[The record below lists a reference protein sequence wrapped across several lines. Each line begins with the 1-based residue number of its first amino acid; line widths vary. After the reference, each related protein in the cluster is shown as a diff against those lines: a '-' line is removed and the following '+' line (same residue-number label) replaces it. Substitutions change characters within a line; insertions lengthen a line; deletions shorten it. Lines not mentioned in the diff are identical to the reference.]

1 MMFRLWVFH
10 LKLPKHHVELSYSK
24 KAKKLKCNVELF
36 FNVIISLLQYNRTEK
51 NFKGLLSLKEILN
64 KGILF
69 INLVNKSTTS
79 QQFLMNECH
88 FVCNHTLY

>member
-1 MMFRLWVFH
+1 MMFQLWVLH

-24 KAKKLKCNVELF
+24 KAKKLKCHVEPF
-36 FNVIISLLQYNRTEK
+36 FNIIISLQYNRTEK
-51 NFKGLLSLKEILN
+51 NPKGLLSLKEILN
-64 KGILF
+64 NDILF